1 MRVIPY
7 AEWCDVPFNR
17 QPASMPIRQSDVWLH
32 HGAAGTSSIRTARA
46 YARHHNGKSGW
57 AGLGYSWLIADG
69 QVLEGRGPGRAGS
82 HTQGHNSKSYGICMV
97 GDYQRVPPSDK
108 DVDALVSLLIHG
120 RDSGWFTTSRLSGGH
135 RDVGTTACPGDAL
148 YRLIPTINRKVDEQV
163 TDMSNNQPPPTAR
176 NIDDDIRRIRI
187 SLRALGAA
195 LNVPVDLNGPADGTT
210 IIT

>member
-1 MRVIPY
+1 
-7 AEWCDVPFNR
+7 
-17 QPASMPIRQSDVWLH
+17 
-32 HGAAGTSSIRTARA
+32 
-46 YARHHNGKSGW
+46 
-57 AGLGYSWLIADG
+57 
-69 QVLEGRGPGRAGS
+69 
-82 HTQGHNSKSYGICMV
+82 
-97 GDYQRVPPSDK
+97 
-108 DVDALVSLLIHG
+108 
-120 RDSGWFTTSRLSGGH
+120 
-135 RDVGTTACPGDAL
+135 VGTTACPGDAL